1 MKKIILR
8 EEPILEIS
16 LSDIDFELKNEGYE
30 DCNGVYEF
38 SKINSLRLAKRVN
51 WLVSVLSFI
60 VELILGAGGGN
71 LHKERDQL
79 KFNYNNKPIRISLKG
94 CDLEL
99 AIQMVNRINQKIRE
113 SPRNSL

>member
-1 MKKIILR
+1 M
-8 EEPILEIS
+8 LEIS
-16 LSDIDFELKNEGYE
+16 LSDSDFELKNEGNE
-30 DCNGVYEF
+30 DYNDVYEF

-79 KFNYNNKPIRISLKG
+79 KFNYNNKPIKISLEG
-94 CDLEL
+94 CNLEL
-99 AIQMVNRINQKIRE
+99 AIQMVNRINQKIGE
-113 SPRNSL
+113 SQKNSL